1 MEKKSII
8 EKLVKDGA
16 KAVKNLKVK
25 GVNILPK
32 NNYVSVSLSLDKPVR
47 GYVSQD
53 DGSFT
58 EGERNVV
65 FISLFSIAAQLRDND
80 DAAFAVNHILSRPES
95 LVVLLNGATIDILQ
109 EDVVSGQE
117 YHNPWASNADNVSVF
132 DHDTI
137 INHLINIKMS
147 DKANKMLEK
156 LAESMMGI

>member
-1 MEKKSII
+1 MEKKQVI
-8 EKLVKDGA
+8 EQLVKNGA

-25 GVNILPK
+25 GVNLLPK
-32 NNYVSVSLSLDKPVR
+32 DNYVSVSLSLDKPVR

-95 LVVLLNGATIDILQ
+95 LAVLLNGATIDILQ

-117 YHNPWASNADNVSVF
+117 YHNPWSSNADNVSVF